1 MKWTKKT
8 EQKMLAIISKHK
20 KLQDGFIDAAYKLN
34 TSKSAVANRY
44 YRVMKG
50 LRVDPT
56 GNEEPKSYPWDGQ
69 SGNEGVINPPIS
81 CEAGAVN
88 YTNRPKIEKPKS
100 FIEKVLAF
108 FKGGKDE

>member
-20 KLQDGFIDAAYKLN
+20 KLQDGFIDAADKLN
-34 TSKSAVANRY
+34 TSKSAIANRY
-44 YRVMKG
+44 YKVMKG
-50 LRVDPT
+50 LRTDPT
-56 GNEEPKSYPWDGQ
+56 GDEEPKSYPCDDQ
-69 SGNEGVINPPIS
+69 LINPPIS

-88 YTNRPKIEKPKS
+88 YIKEPKIEKPKS